1 MLRNKT
7 RKFRAPFFLSN
18 RLNDK
23 YLLVTIMV
31 IKGMKS
37 PIIWVIFLNISMIAV
52 PVKATA

>member
-7 RKFRAPFFLSN
+7 RKFRAPFFLFK

-37 PIIWVIFLNISMIAV
+37 PIIWIIFLNISMIAV